1 MNAQVRWVQVAA
13 LNRMRRGFSRAE
25 ARRLEGPGLA
35 KSAFR
40 PQLSRPAEIVEP
52 VPKFL
57 LDESGRGASGASSG
71 PDDGRLLDA
80 YSAAV
85 VSAAEAVGPAVAH
98 LEVELKGRRGTGS
111 GFAFTPDGLLL
122 TNSHVVHGARSMRAT
137 FADGLSRDADL
148 VGEDPDTD
156 IAVIRIG
163 GNALPAVVLG
173 SSRGVRVGQLAIAI
187 GNPYGFQHTVT
198 AGVVSA
204 LGRSLRAQTG
214 RLIDDVLQTDAA
226 LNPGNSGGPLV
237 DSHGEVIGVNTA
249 IIPGAQGIC
258 FATAIDTVKW
268 VVLRLLK
275 DGKVRRGYLGL
286 AGANLPLAR
295 RLARHFELDNARAV
309 RVESLEKGGPAS
321 VAGVDSGD
329 LIVRFGDQAV
339 NGIDD
344 LHRLLTSERIGAES
358 RLTVLRRAQK
368 LELRVTP
375 SER

>member
-1 MNAQVRWVQVAA
+1 M
-13 LNRMRRGFSRAE
+13 
-25 ARRLEGPGLA
+25 
-35 KSAFR
+35 
-40 PQLSRPAEIVEP
+40 EP

-57 LDESGRGASGASSG
+57 LDESERAASGAQAA

-85 VSAAEAVGPAVAH
+85 VGAAEKVGPAVAH
-98 LEVELKGRRGTGS
+98 LEVELNGRRGSGS

-122 TNSHVVHGARSMRAT
+122 TNSHVVHGARGIRAT

-163 GNALPAVVLG
+163 GNALPAVALG
-173 SSRGVRVGQLAIAI
+173 SSRAVRVGQLAIAI

-237 DSHGEVIGVNTA
+237 DSRGEVIGVNTA

-268 VVLRLLK
+268 VVLQLLRE
-275 DGKVRRGYLGL
+275 GKVRRGYLGL
-286 AGANLPLAR
+286 AGANQPLAR
-295 RLARHFELDNARAV
+295 RMARHFELDNARAV

-321 VAGVDSGD
+321 RAGVEAGD
-329 LIVRFGDQAV
+329 LIVAFANQPV

-344 LHRLLTSERIGAES
+344 LHRLLTAERIGTES
-358 RLTVLRRAQK
+358 TLTLLRRTQK
-368 LELRVTP
+368 LELRVSP
-375 SER
+375 ALRP

>member
-1 MNAQVRWVQVAA
+1 
-13 LNRMRRGFSRAE
+13 
-25 ARRLEGPGLA
+25 LE
-35 KSAFR
+35 
-40 PQLSRPAEIVEP
+40 PA
-52 VPKFL
+52 PKFL
-57 LDESGRGASGASSG
+57 LDESERATAGAQSASE
-71 PDDGRLLDA
+71 DGRLLDA

-85 VSAAEAVGPAVAH
+85 VAVVETVGPAVAH
-98 LEVELKGRRGTGS
+98 LEVELNGRRGNGS

-122 TNSHVVHGARSMRAT
+122 TNSHVVHGAKSIRAT
-137 FADGLSRDADL
+137 FADGLSREADL

-163 GNALPAVVLG
+163 GNTLHSVVLG
-173 SSRGVRVGQLAIAI
+173 SSRQVRVGQLAIAI

-204 LGRSLRAQTG
+204 LGRSLRAQSG

-237 DSHGEVIGVNTA
+237 DSRGEVIGVNTA

-268 VVLRLLK
+268 VVLQLLK
-275 DGKVRRGYLGL
+275 DGRVRRGFLGL
-286 AGANLPLAR
+286 AGANVPLAR
-295 RLARHFELDNARAV
+295 RIARHFELDNARAV
-309 RVESLEKGGPAS
+309 RVETVEKGGPAS
-321 VAGVDSGD
+321 RAGVEQGD
-329 LIVRFGDQAV
+329 LMVRFADQPV

-344 LHRLLTSERIGAES
+344 LHRLLTGERIGAES
-358 RLTVLRRAQK
+358 RLTVVRRAQK
-368 LELRVTP
+368 LELAVTP

>member
-1 MNAQVRWVQVAA
+1 M
-13 LNRMRRGFSRAE
+13 
-25 ARRLEGPGLA
+25 
-35 KSAFR
+35 
-40 PQLSRPAEIVEP
+40 EP
-52 VPKFL
+52 VPQFL
-57 LDESGRGASGASSG
+57 LDEGA
-71 PDDGRLLDA
+71 PLDA

-85 VSAAEAVGPAVAH
+85 VSAAETVGPAVAH

-122 TNSHVVHGARSMRAT
+122 TNSHVVHGARRIRAT
-137 FADGLSRDADL
+137 LADGLSRDADL

-268 VVLRLLK
+268 VVLQLLK
-275 DGKVRRGYLGL
+275 DGRVRRGYLGL

-321 VAGVDSGD
+321 RAGVEAGD
-329 LIVRFGDQAV
+329 LIVRFAGQPV

-344 LHRLLTSERIGAES
+344 LHRLLTGERIGAES
-358 RLTVLRRAQK
+358 LLTVVRRAQQ